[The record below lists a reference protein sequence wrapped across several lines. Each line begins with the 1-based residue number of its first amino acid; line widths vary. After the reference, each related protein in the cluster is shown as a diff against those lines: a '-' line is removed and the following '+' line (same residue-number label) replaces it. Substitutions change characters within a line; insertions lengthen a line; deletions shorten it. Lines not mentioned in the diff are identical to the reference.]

1 MKKLSLIIACAGLL
15 LCACISNKQLD
26 VTPATQP
33 NILSTLDGATENF
46 IADSVETN
54 GTISILIWG
63 TDRSN
68 KDQIRLE
75 LLKMDDTVD
84 VGTYGVDSLGT
95 PGVRNGQIMITD
107 NRDST
112 LNPNTTGPYYTA
124 GTGPTNARYPGTI
137 TLTTL
142 SDTLLK
148 GTFSGIIACEKQIVL
163 LQTPVATKT
172 VTNGSFSVRLKNVKV
187 LHMAA
192 LRRPPQR

>member
-63 TDRSN
+63 TD
-68 KDQIRLE
+68 
-75 LLKMDDTVD
+75 
-84 VGTYGVDSLGT
+84 
-95 PGVRNGQIMITD
+95 
-107 NRDST
+107 
-112 LNPNTTGPYYTA
+112 PYYTA